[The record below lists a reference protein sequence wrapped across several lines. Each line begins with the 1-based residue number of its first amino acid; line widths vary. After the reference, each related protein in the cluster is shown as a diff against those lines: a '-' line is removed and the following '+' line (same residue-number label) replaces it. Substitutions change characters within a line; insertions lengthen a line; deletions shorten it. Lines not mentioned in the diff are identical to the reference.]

1 MYNYLMVNTKN
12 LSITIAI
19 PTYNEEENI
28 EWVVRDSLKSLPEYF
43 SNYEVLIVD
52 DGSKDRTA
60 EITDRLAKENFSVR
74 VIHQPN
80 GGYSKAML
88 AGIRNAQKD
97 FVAYIP
103 ADGQYTIKD
112 MSAMFPLMEN
122 SDLVLGYR
130 GIRKDYNLYRKILS
144 YGYLIMLWMMFGID
158 VKDLNG
164 PNIWRT
170 TEVNKLKEIYS
181 VNSKGVFI
189 LAEIVARFKKRGLRI
204 SEAPSVYRSR
214 RSGAV
219 KNTKFKVVKDTY
231 IDALK
236 LWMRMLAG
244 KVQ

>member
-1 MYNYLMVNTKN
+1 MAKQD

-19 PTYNEEENI
+19 PAYNEQENL
-28 EWVVRDSLKSLPEYF
+28 EYVVKDCLKSLPRYF
-43 SNYEVLIVD
+43 TDYEVLIVD
-52 DGSKDRTA
+52 DGSKDQTPQIA
-60 EITDRLAKENFSVR
+60 DRLAKENKFVR

-88 AGIRNAQKD
+88 TGIRNAKCE
-97 FVAYIP
+97 FVAYLP
-103 ADGQYTIKD
+103 ADGQYTVDD
-112 MSAMFPLMEN
+112 MKAMYPLMAS

-144 YGYLIMLWMMFGID
+144 YGYLIMLWLMFGID
-158 VKDLNG
+158 VQDLNG

-170 TEVNKLKEIYS
+170 KEVNKLKEIYS

-189 LAEIVARFKKRGLRI
+189 LAEIVARFKKKNLRI

-214 RSGAV
+214 RAGDV

-231 IDALK
+231 TDAFK
-236 LWMRMLAG
+236 VWWKMITG
-244 KVQ
+244 KI